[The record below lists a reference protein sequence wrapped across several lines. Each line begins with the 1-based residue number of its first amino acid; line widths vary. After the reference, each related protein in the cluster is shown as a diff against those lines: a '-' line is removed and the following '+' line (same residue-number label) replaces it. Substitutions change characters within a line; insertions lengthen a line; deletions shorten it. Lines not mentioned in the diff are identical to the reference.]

1 MLAARRTRAA
11 VVAAGLIGA
20 LLALGVGG
28 AGLLTGSVGAQTPE
42 PTTVPAVDPNA
53 APVDPNAPAVDPNTG
68 LPVDPN
74 APVDTTP
81 TPSLALPSTTNIP
94 LNCTKIPPP
103 YLVFVGR
110 ITAYQIPTFRFE
122 VDQVVSGTWD
132 GPLVDVDFPDDAG
145 FLRVGPSYL
154 VAAQVDAATGKLYS
168 KVRTSFRTQPG
179 PTTCPGD
186 DPIITRMSDGTP
198 IDTGLLSGMHG
209 KWRKVLVAF
218 LVPSVAVIGVLVV
231 LVSLKHLVTR
241 VLRTGPVSSRAPY
254 PSEPPPGRT

>member
-1 MLAARRTRAA
+1 
-11 VVAAGLIGA
+11 
-20 LLALGVGG
+20 
-28 AGLLTGSVGAQTPE
+28 
-42 PTTVPAVDPNA
+42 VPPVDPNA
-53 APVDPNAPAVDPNTG
+53 APADPNAAAIDPNTG

-122 VDQVVSGTWD
+122 VDQVVSGTWN

-198 IDTGLLSGMHG
+198 VDTGLLSGMHG
-209 KWRKVLVAF
+209 KWRKVVVAF
-218 LVPSVAVIGVLVV
+218 LVPSVAVIGALVI

-254 PSEPPPGRT
+254 PSEPPPGRS

>member
-11 VVAAGLIGA
+11 VVAAGLVGA
-20 LLALGVGG
+20 LFALGLGG
-28 AGLLTGSVGAQTPE
+28 AGLLSGPVGAQTPE
-42 PTTVPAVDPNA
+42 PTTVPPVDPNA
-53 APVDPNAPAVDPNTG
+53 VPVDPNAPI
-68 LPVDPN
+68 DPN
-74 APVDTTP
+74 APVDPNVPVETTP

-132 GPLVDVDFPDDAG
+132 GPLVDVDFPNDAG

-168 KVRTSFRTQPG
+168 KVRSTFRTEPG
-179 PTTCPGD
+179 PNSCAGD
-186 DPIITRMSDGTP
+186 DPSITRFSDGTP
-198 IDTGLLSGMHG
+198 VDTGLLSGMKG
-209 KWRKVLVAF
+209 KWRKVIVAF
-218 LVPSVAVIGVLVV
+218 LVPSVAVMGALVV
-231 LVSLKHLVTR
+231 VVSLKHLVTR
-241 VLRTGPVSSRAPY
+241 VLRTGPVSSRHPY
-254 PSEPPPGRT
+254 TDSSPPSRS